1 MKKIKVEDIASPNI
15 IYIDANSTVRE
26 AADLMKNNNISSLL
40 VKEGEKFIGIIT
52 DKDFVTKLPYVDKSC
67 SDVKVKEI
75 LSSLK
80 LITVEKDA
88 GLEEAAELM
97 RKKKIRHLVV
107 VDKGEIKGILSLRDL
122 LTVFPEAIY
131 SYITLDY
138 LVHKTL
144 EAEAD
149 LSSVLDKQLKRSL
162 TDYLKGRKECK
173 ELVNKLLKEISKE

>member
-67 SDVKVKEI
+67 SSVKVKEI

-107 VDKGEIKGILSLRDL
+107 VD
-122 LTVFPEAIY
+122 
-131 SYITLDY
+131 
-138 LVHKTL
+138 
-144 EAEAD
+144 
-149 LSSVLDKQLKRSL
+149 
-162 TDYLKGRKECK
+162 
-173 ELVNKLLKEISKE
+173 